1 MKGKRAVG
9 GEEPRSDGEKVRRE
23 EREAAKG
30 RCGGGNQR
38 DGEMSER
45 TLKAG
50 EGKEA
55 LKLARRLRLCKANL
69 KGLQFIAAAV

>member
-23 EREAAKG
+23 GREAAKG

-38 DGEMSER
+38 DGKMSKR

-55 LKLARRLRLCKANL
+55 LELIYRLRLCKVNL
-69 KGLQFIAAAV
+69 KRLQFIAAAV